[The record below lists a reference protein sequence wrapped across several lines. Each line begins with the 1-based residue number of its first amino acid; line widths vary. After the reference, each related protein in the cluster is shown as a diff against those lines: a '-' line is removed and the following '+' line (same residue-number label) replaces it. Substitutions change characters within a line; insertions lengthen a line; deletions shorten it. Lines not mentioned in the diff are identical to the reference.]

1 MNGSIGPRFS
11 FTHYPQAGKAIG
23 PGATLVRPIP
33 DPSAPCVMFLGMVA
47 LGGGGGS
54 GEGSGI
60 GDGSATSGPGFAF
73 GTLGPILGEVGTTT
87 ARVLVEVRWLDSCL
101 LARSLC
107 LLISERVVLLDG
119 HLMDRP
125 IVGKG

>member
-47 LGGGGGS
+47 LGGVGGGDAGS
-54 GEGSGI
+54 GNGSGI
-60 GDGSATSGPGFAF
+60 TTSGPGFAF

-87 ARVLVEVRWLDSCL
+87 ARVLVEVRWPESFL
-101 LARSLC
+101 LVGVRVCRFRARRASRTG
-107 LLISERVVLLDG
+107 S
-119 HLMDRP
+119 
-125 IVGKG
+125 